1 MGTQQKSAETRYGQ
15 NSGSGS
21 NEPKH
26 NEKKEQG
33 DWVSRQGGDQT
44 RRPEVQQHPNRE
56 SDSNSKT
63 QGDET
68 KSPTPTAQRPHLEGS
83 EQGPQ

>member
-1 MGTQQKSAETRYGQ
+1 MGTQQKSPETRYGQ

-26 NEKKEQG
+26 HEKKEQHG
-33 DWVSRQGGDQT
+33 WVSRQGGDQT
-44 RRPEVQQHPNRE
+44 RQPDVQQNPVRE
-56 SDSNSKT
+56 SDSNPKS

-68 KSPTPTAQRPHLEGS
+68 KSPAPTAQRPHLEGS
-83 EQGPQ
+83 EQGPA

>member
-1 MGTQQKSAETRYGQ
+1 MAPNDDSTRYGR

-26 NEKKEQG
+26 AEKKQEDG
-33 DWVSRQGGDQT
+33 WLSRQGGDQT
-44 RRPEVQQHPNRE
+44 RRPGVDEHPIRE
-56 SDSNSKT
+56 QDSNPKT

-68 KSPTPTAQRPHLEGS
+68 RGPAPTAQRPHLEGA
-83 EQGPQ
+83 EQGPA